1 MVADALGIA
10 YGSVLRNGNEYAE
23 PVVRGLRILVID
35 DVIHTGRTMRKV
47 IRALRRAGAKR
58 ITFLAIADATK
69 SNPEDL
75 QPYNPNVNPE
85 VEKLI
90 DRIENPDLR
99 IIAQILLTIGRDIA
113 EIKGLMRSE
122 LWHRELHLISNSAV
136 KPKGLRAVLKPD
148 LDTSQKYA
156 DVVYIYEENGQ
167 TVARIVEA
175 KGLVF
180 EGGEEDIREKFRNTV
195 EYIKGLGFEV
205 DRYELYLVIP
215 KRLEEYITVPDIEG
229 VKVVKVNPEGADEGE
244 GEGKEGGSPL
254 E

>member
-1 MVADALGIA
+1 
-10 YGSVLRNGNEYAE
+10 
-23 PVVRGLRILVID
+23 
-35 DVIHTGRTMRKV
+35 MRKV

-75 QPYNPNVNPE
+75 QPYNPNVNPDLDE
-85 VEKLI
+85 ATEKLLNQ
-90 DRIENPDLR
+90 IENPDLK
-99 IIAQILLTIGRDIA
+99 ILALILLKKLNKLDELS
-113 EIKGLMRSE
+113 EIRRLLQSE

-136 KPKGLRAVLKPD
+136 KPKGLKAVLKPD

-167 TVARIVEA
+167 TVARIVET
-175 KGLVF
+175 KGLVSKDS
-180 EGGEEDIREKFRNTV
+180 EEDIREKFRNTV

-229 VKVVKVNPEGADEGE
+229 VEVVKVNPEVVNDMQHPIYPENH
-244 GEGKEGGSPL
+244 P
-254 E
+254 